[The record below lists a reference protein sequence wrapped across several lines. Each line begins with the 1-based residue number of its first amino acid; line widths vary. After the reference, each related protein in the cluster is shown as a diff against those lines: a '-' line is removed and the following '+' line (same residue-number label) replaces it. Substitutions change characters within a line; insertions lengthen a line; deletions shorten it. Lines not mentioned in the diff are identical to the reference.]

1 MSEVDVSLLF
11 FVRAVY
17 SKQRRGKKR
26 DGICMIEQ

>member
-17 SKQRRGKKR
+17 SKQRREKR
-26 DGICMIEQ
+26 EMAFV